1 MKYIPLSRFAASPF
15 SLRAARYGKGDDA
28 LAAGRCG
35 RPRPLLGIPRLGRAS
50 CVRWCVV
57 LIATALMTAAP
68 AHAGRACDAR
78 KPVSPQVV
86 ERGMAL
92 AAQTSQALDAEHARS
107 GAKVVLIGRA
117 GQDLGKYGLRYS
129 HLGWAYKTPEGPWRV
144 THKLNDCGTALGH
157 VYRQGLGEFFL
168 DDLWRFEAVV
178 AVPSAAVQ
186 AQLWPVL
193 ADNARAKAL
202 HTPHYSM
209 VSYVWGQK
217 YQQSNQW
224 AIETLAAAMEPATIR
239 TREQAQAWLRFKGY
253 EPTTLRLGPLTRL
266 GGRVGSANIA
276 FDDHPSDKRYSDR
289 IETVTVDSV
298 LAWMQRTQLAAAP
311 FTVLYQKQ

>member
-1 MKYIPLSRFAASPF
+1 MI
-15 SLRAARYGKGDDA
+15 
-28 LAAGRCG
+28 
-35 RPRPLLGIPRLGRAS
+35 
-50 CVRWCVV
+50 
-57 LIATALMTAAP
+57 T
-68 AHAGRACDAR
+68 
-78 KPVSPQVV
+78 V
-86 ERGMAL
+86 EISKEER
-92 AAQTSQALDAEHARS
+92 
-107 GAKVVLIGRA
+107 
-117 GQDLGKYGLRYS
+117 
-129 HLGWAYKTPEGPWRV
+129 
-144 THKLNDCGTALGH
+144 
-157 VYRQGLGEFFL
+157 
-168 DDLWRFEAVV
+168 DLWRFEAVV
-178 AVPSAAVQ
+178 AVPSSAVQ